1 MERPLLIRECLTGN
15 TPHLARVFCQ
25 LSDGLRH
32 DSNPTKLGLMDC
44 AGLADAYLIGM
55 SEGPN
60 FDAAMERRFQEY
72 VDHLGGV
79 VGNDARRRASLR
91 HRIARMIMHKLD
103 RCPYCAQSYIACQK
117 PNDNTLHKM
126 L

>member
-1 MERPLLIRECLTGN
+1 MAKFEGRGWRGFNHHVTVCLAASSCPSEAFSPLGSPPKQTRT
-15 TPHLARVFCQ
+15 AR
-25 LSDGLRH
+25 H
-32 DSNPTKLGLMDC
+32 NP
-44 AGLADAYLIGM
+44 YSI
-55 SEGPN
+55 
-60 FDAAMERRFQEY
+60 
-72 VDHLGGV
+72 
-79 VGNDARRRASLR
+79 ASLR

>member
-1 MERPLLIRECLTGN
+1 
-15 TPHLARVFCQ
+15 
-25 LSDGLRH
+25 
-32 DSNPTKLGLMDC
+32 
-44 AGLADAYLIGM
+44 M

-72 VDHLGGV
+72 VDHLRGV